1 MFPLRGHTPPQPPA
15 FPLLFRPPSLSE
27 SPRACICSRIA
38 QNRFRVLL
46 CPFCGHHSPRRLS
59 GASEGFRE
67 RFQDNIAPGGFLE
80 HLRASTYVFQC
91 KHGMTAPQTCDSVQG
106 SAWVPTAASLPSAL
120 LIVNLTTRSQRGC
133 ERLVKSGRAAF
144 PS

>member
-1 MFPLRGHTPPQPPA
+1 MWHRLVAIIKYEGCSPYGGTPPHSLQLFRSFSVLRASPSLRGLVFAPE
-15 FPLLFRPPSLSE
+15 SL
-27 SPRACICSRIA
+27 RIA
-38 QNRFRVLL
+38 L
-46 CPFCGHHSPRRLS
+46 
-59 GASEGFRE
+59 EGFCA
-67 RFQDNIAPGGFLE
+67 RFVDIIAPGGFLE
-80 HLRASTYVFQC
+80 HLRASAYVFQC